1 MNKNRCFLEMN
12 SNADPLPPADG
23 LNSTANGNIQARTD
37 SSLSIEFKFSPW
49 KPHINVSTTKKERA
63 EARSLK
69 HQMTSLR

>member
-1 MNKNRCFLEMN
+1 MNKNRCFPEMN
-12 SNADPLPPADG
+12 SNADPSPVGG
-23 LNSTANGNIQARTD
+23 LKSTVSGNIQARTD
-37 SSLSIEFKFSPW
+37 SSFSIEFKFSPW

>member
-12 SNADPLPPADG
+12 SNADPLPADG
-23 LNSTANGNIQARTD
+23 LNSTVNGNIQARTD

>member
-12 SNADPLPPADG
+12 SNADPLPADG

-49 KPHINVSTTKKERA
+49 KPHINVSITKKERA

-69 HQMTSLR
+69 HQVTSLR

>member
-12 SNADPLPPADG
+12 SNADPLPRRRIKFDG
-23 LNSTANGNIQARTD
+23 NGNIQARTD

>member
-12 SNADPLPPADG
+12 SNADPSPVDG

>member
-12 SNADPLPPADG
+12 SNADPLPRKRIKIDG
-23 LNSTANGNIQARTD
+23 KRQYSSAND
-37 SSLSIEFKFSPW
+37 SSFSIEFKFSPW

-69 HQMTSLR
+69 SIR

>member
-1 MNKNRCFLEMN
+1 MNKNRCFSRDEFERR
-12 SNADPLPPADG
+12 PPPPADG

>member
-12 SNADPLPPADG
+12 SNADPLPRRRI
-23 LNSTANGNIQARTD
+23 NSTVNGNIQARTD